1 MTRQSEDKLTILYAR
16 LSRDDVNEQ
25 MGESNSIANQRLILE
40 RYAKDKGFENTLVLV
55 DDGFS
60 GTNFER
66 PSFVE
71 MMKLVDEKKVSS
83 IIVKDHSRL
92 GRNYLVIG
100 TLMDSFIS
108 KGIRYIA
115 INDNIDSSKGIDDL
129 LPMRD
134 LFNEFYARDTSK
146 KIRAIWQAKGKT
158 GERLAVVPP
167 YGYRKDPNNNKQL
180 IIDEES
186 ANVVK
191 RIFTMYVEGKNA
203 QTIANIINSER
214 ILIPSAYKYEKSIVS
229 KPRKC
234 KDPYFWCATTIH
246 KLLDAIEYV
255 GHTVNFKTYSHSYKD
270 NRPHLNSP
278 DKQMLFENTHPAI
291 IDEDTWDIVRK
302 MREHKRRYTSY
313 GTQGLFS
320 GTLFCADCGEKLYFN
335 ISKTK
340 SKLVNQYMCSEYKKQ
355 LRSCTAH
362 YIREETLIQLV
373 LTDMRKLLGFVRKYE
388 KQFVKLV
395 MDSSITEQKRDIVD
409 KKKALDKH
417 LKRISEID
425 TLFERLYEDNVIG
438 KVNDERYE
446 KMSLKFETEQAE
458 LKAKVS
464 DIEKELFS
472 LEEETVNIDKFLCIV
487 RKYTEVEELTPA
499 IIHEFIDKI
508 IIHEP
513 EKARGNRVQRVDII
527 YNNIGIFNLNGLE

>member
-355 LRSCTAH
+355 LRTCTAH

-438 KVNDERYE
+438 KVSDERYE
-446 KMSLKFETEQAE
+446 KISLKFETEQAE